1 MNIRL
6 TELQTQKT
14 NSGLLQ
20 KIRFVCKFNLLD
32 HMKYLKFEAHTYI
45 VEKWYFYQ
53 FMLQENN

>member
-20 KIRFVCKFNLLD
+20 KIRFVCKFKLFD
-32 HMKYLKFEAHTYI
+32 HIKYLKLEAHTDI
-45 VEKWYFYQ
+45 AEKWYFHQ